1 MPYYVGIIGDRVE
14 SLNTTLPPEEAVKR
28 YIQFEKIS
36 APMSNPTYD
45 NGVFRERT
53 EAEIEAIAQAQA
65 RTKALAETKFSPLAV
80 RRALRSL
87 NQETAL
93 DALLEQNDEFRKDFA
108 ATDVVDLVDSA
119 TAAALDLLQIDV
131 DAVKLRIAGIE

>member
-1 MPYYVGIIGDRVE
+1 MPYYVGKIGDRVE
-14 SLNTTLPPEEAVKR
+14 SLNDTLPPEKAAQR
-28 YIQFEKIS
+28 YIQFEQIS

-45 NGVFRERT
+45 NGFREMT
-53 EAEIEAIAQAQA
+53 AAEIEAIAAA
-65 RTKALAETKFSPLAV
+65 KTRAAALAETKFSPLEV

-93 DALLEQNDEFRKDFA
+93 DSLLEQNDEFRKDFN
-108 ATDVVDLVDSA
+108 ATQVVDLADAA